1 MQLTETIFQ
10 PAEATETAAVG
21 AENSVFVNGRF
32 RVHAMTGL
40 RRYAEELIS
49 RMDGNLRVLE
59 PGGNLTGLAG
69 HAWEQWALPMRVRA
83 GFLWSPCNTGP
94 IGFGRQVV
102 TIHDMFPL
110 DHPEWFT
117 PNFVRCF
124 RAIVP
129 RLIRRVQGVIAVSE
143 YTKRRI
149 AAAVPEA
156 EDKIAVIHSGI
167 GAQFCPARSNAPA
180 EAARALGLPS
190 RNYLLSVSSIEPRKN
205 VARILTAWERLL
217 PHLPQDLWLVLA
229 GKQGDKGVFA
239 SGGAG
244 HVPERVHFTGYVPD
258 DFLPGLYSGAQAFL
272 FPSLAEG
279 FGFPALEAMA
289 CGTPVLTSAASSLP
303 EVCGTAAYLVDPCKI
318 HEIALGI
325 IELTSNQDLRTNL
338 RIRGLSRAAK
348 FKWETAANKTWSVLE
363 RELCRTASNAHTREA
378 HTREAHV

>member
-10 PAEATETAAVG
+10 PSEAAEAAALG
-21 AENSVFVNGRF
+21 AENNVFVNGRF

-40 RRYAEELIS
+40 QRYAEELIS
-49 RMDGNLRVLE
+49 RMDGNLRVVE
-59 PGGNLTGLAG
+59 PDRNLTGLAG
-69 HAWEQWALPMRVRA
+69 HAWEQWALPIRVRA

-94 IGFGRQVV
+94 VGLRRQVV

-129 RLIRRVQGVIAVSE
+129 RLLRRVQGVIAVSD

-156 EDKIAVIHSGI
+156 EDKITVIHSGI
-167 GAQFCPARSNAPA
+167 GEQFRPARSNAPA
-180 EAARALGLPS
+180 EAAHALGLPS
-190 RNYLLSVSSIEPRKN
+190 RDYLLSVSSIEPRKN
-205 VARILTAWERLL
+205 VARILAAWERLL

-229 GKQGDKGVFA
+229 GKQGDKGVF
-239 SGGAG
+239 SSEGTGR
-244 HVPERVHFTGYVPD
+244 VPERVHFTGYVLD
-258 DFLPGLYSGAQAFL
+258 DFLPGLYAGAQAFL

-289 CGTPVLTSAASSLP
+289 SGTPVLTSLESSLP
-303 EVCGTAAYLVDPCKI
+303 EVCGSAAYLVDPCKI

-325 IELTSNQDLRTNL
+325 IELTSNQDLRKSL

-348 FKWETAANKTWSVLE
+348 FKWDTAANRTWSVLE
-363 RELCRTASNAHTREA
+363 RELCRGNTQAHTTKV
-378 HTREAHV
+378 HSREAHV